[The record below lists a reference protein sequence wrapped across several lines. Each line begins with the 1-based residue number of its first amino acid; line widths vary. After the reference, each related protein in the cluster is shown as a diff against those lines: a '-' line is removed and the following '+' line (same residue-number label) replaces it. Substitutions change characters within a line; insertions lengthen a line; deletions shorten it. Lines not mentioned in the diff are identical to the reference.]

1 MQSMVR
7 RKLDSEPS
15 DQGQDDVEPEGWGLI
30 GSLIKDGDALHSGRR
45 RLLAGARE
53 CFARKGYGGTVVS
66 EIASAAGVS
75 IGSFYKYVRSK
86 EDLLWLLAEDAH
98 SRTQAAI
105 NEALLSCP
113 DDAVSRLQATIDA
126 FIRVTND
133 NIQTMETFHLEFKH
147 MPDACKARVREYDG
161 RLVDRFASI
170 ISDGVAE
177 GRLQCEDAHF
187 AAVAIEMMATEWV
200 LKRSLLAMDLDS
212 YIDAQ
217 QQFAVTLLGAAA
229 PDPA

>member
-1 MQSMVR
+1 MAKQRSAAGDPKVHCPE
-7 RKLDSEPS
+7 DA
-15 DQGQDDVEPEGWGLI
+15 EPEGWSLI
-30 GSLIKDGDALHSGRR
+30 GSLIKDGDVLHAGRQ

-53 CFARKGYGGTVVS
+53 CFARKGYGGTVVD
-66 EIASAAGVS
+66 EIAAAAGVS

-105 NEALLSCP
+105 NEALVSSP
-113 DDAVSRLQATIDA
+113 DDAASRLLVSIDA

-133 NIQTMETFHLEFKH
+133 NLQTMETFHLEFKH

-161 RLVDRFASI
+161 RLIDGFARI

-177 GRLQCEDAHF
+177 GKFDCGDPHF

-200 LKRSLLAMDLDS
+200 LKRSLLRMDLDS
-212 YIDAQ
+212 YIAAQ
-217 QQFAVTLLGAAA
+217 QEVAGAVLRTTAN
-229 PDPA
+229 